1 MILKKV
7 QEIFRDVLDNEELI
21 LTMETT
27 KDDVEEWD
35 SLTTINI
42 ILALESEFGI
52 KIVLE
57 EVIEFN
63 NIKYIVDLI
72 DKKIN

>member
-1 MILKKV
+1 MILEKV
-7 QEIFRDVLDNEELI
+7 QEIFRDIFDNEELT

-35 SLTTINI
+35 SLATINI

-57 EVIEFN
+57 EAAEFN

>member
-1 MILKKV
+1 MILEKI
-7 QEIFRDVLDNEELI
+7 QEIFRDIFDNEELT
-21 LTMETT
+21 LTIETT

-35 SLTTINI
+35 SLATINI

-57 EVIEFN
+57 EAAEFN

-72 DKKIN
+72 DKKMN